1 VIGENVAACDSCEGL
16 SDKSGVLHE

>member
-1 VIGENVAACDSCEGL
+1 VIGQDIAACDSCEGL

>member
-1 VIGENVAACDSCEGL
+1 VIGEDVAACDSCEGL